1 MERLPASGDQ
11 SAATASLG
19 SRVLLVFSLGQ
30 AVLEQAQ
37 GQSHGRAGANTRSR
51 LATRKERGFGGML
64 AVSESKSSEVRKS
77 QVGDITD
84 RSKCTGTSSCSGS
97 F

>member
-1 MERLPASGDQ
+1 MPASGDH

-37 GQSHGRAGANTRSR
+37 GQSHGRAGPSMRSH
-51 LATRKERGFGGML
+51 LATRKGRGFGGML
-64 AVSESKSSEVRKS
+64 AVNEGKSSEVRKS
-77 QVGDITD
+77 QVGDMMD
-84 RSKCTGTSSCSGS
+84 RFKCTGTSSCSRS